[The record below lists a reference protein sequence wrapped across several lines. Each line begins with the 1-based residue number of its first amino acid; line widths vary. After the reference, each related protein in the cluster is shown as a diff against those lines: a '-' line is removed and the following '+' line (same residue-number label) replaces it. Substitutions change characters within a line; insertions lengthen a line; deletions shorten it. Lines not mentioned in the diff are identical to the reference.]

1 MLGRDVLL
9 FHGGH
14 IAGGLLDVLVIVFMA
29 HRNLCYNTSVLRF
42 FREKLHRSSISRD
55 PALVR
60 HHDSQ
65 RCRCHLRPLVWIG
78 YHQTGKIGRLYNY
91 LVPLICARQSDWPA
105 HLVRFRIYGYELSTP
120 VRSGSTLH
128 PRRRPGDTFR
138 FFEVACGSRQ
148 PSSDLLRVHVFR
160 GAVRELQRQPA
171 TPFGA

>member
-1 MLGRDVLL
+1 MTPSGEGAPCDRW
-9 FHGGH
+9 F
-14 IAGGLLDVLVIVFMA
+14 
-29 HRNLCYNTSVLRF
+29 
-42 FREKLHRSSISRD
+42 
-55 PALVR
+55 
-60 HHDSQ
+60 
-65 RCRCHLRPLVWIG
+65 WIG
-78 YHQTGKIGRLYNY
+78 YDRTVKIDRLHNY